1 MDRKIYRKPSVAL
14 LALLTLSIILGVAP
28 KFAAAETLMTDR
40 PLYAIKWK
48 DNVLGY
54 VNVTVTLTGLD
65 PETRYEIAVSKFH
78 GPAGLNYVREVYGVY
93 EAEIKFTIPPTM
105 DSRPEDIAG
114 TWNATLYKVVG
125 ETKPIVTWVNFGVW
139 AINSKVLNY
148 GRILQLWGG
157 GFKPTTKVNFTV
169 YDPVTG
175 NIITD
180 ELFGEDPARSPVSGV
195 ICVKYGTFSNTSD
208 IITTA
213 IPKATYVVELKEFQF
228 LPKVLSPGAPETTL
242 EFRITDEL
250 IVNILKPADGSKWRR
265 TDTVPV
271 EVEVLYQDLVPVTSG
286 EVKVT
291 FTPPKCTP
299 EAPPYDKPK
308 TISLSYSPVS
318 KTWIGNFKIQ
328 KNNSTG
334 DWGVSAYAEDFYGN
348 SGSDSVGIIVRPAIL
363 VVETEVAPPASVP
376 RASWVSWLIKVTY
389 KGDGSPAK
397 LYIPLCTIYAVNATT
412 NATVGS
418 AYLVEIE
425 VGRYNVTWFV
435 PADAPLGDYRFLIPA
450 DALKDNVTICGVR
463 NTGPEKDVLSPI
475 FAVGI
480 TALRV
485 EVKTYSVKYDTTKE
499 RIAFTPGSMV
509 YIGAK
514 VTYMESG
521 VVMSAGSVRA
531 YIYNETGYL
540 IAEIPMSY
548 HSDTRM
554 WWCEWDST
562 GYPAGRYRVLVKARD
577 IGYNVGEGET
587 YFYISGLVVSPK
599 KGTVPPIEN
608 TKCEKLK
615 DGNWLITATVY
626 TDPVS
631 GKSLGTVITISAT
644 HFTPNSKVNVTVDWL
659 PYPAVADKKILLAMN
674 IPTDAEGNFATTV
687 VFPTTVKGI
696 YYIIAR
702 DAKGLEMKATFEVTP
717 GMILTPDP
725 VVGSSLTKVI
735 ATGLPGPISGFT
747 DTPATAWEILVNDTD
762 ALRSLAGHIG
772 FFTETPKWRTNANG
786 TLISV
791 DLSPTYSYSVKPGF
805 VTPFIEP
812 GAYSFKLILEGGGYR
827 NSTDPAL
834 FKMAKITSVS
844 DSVKVVNAFKEF
856 TALVDKVDYLIELV
870 SAMNVKLASVDR
882 NVAKLVTDTGII
894 KADVSALKTLV
905 EKMGG
910 TLTDISGGIATIKT
924 DVGTI
929 KASVD
934 ALSPKIEAVRGDVA
948 KISTSIGD
956 VTAKLS
962 ALEPVITGI
971 KDGVAT
977 VSTKIDTLTGKVTTI
992 DGNVATVRT
1001 DVGDIK
1007 ATVANLAG
1015 VPGAISTVTMAVWIA
1030 VILSLVAAI
1039 CSIVSLVQLRKKI
1052 AG

>member
-1 MDRKIYRKPSVAL
+1 MYCKPSVAL

-28 KFAAAETLMTDR
+28 KFVAAETLMTDR

-54 VNVTVTLTGLD
+54 VNVTVILTGLD
-65 PETRYEIAVSKFH
+65 PETRYEVAVSKFH
-78 GPAGLNYVREVYGVY
+78 GPTGLNYLREVYGIYAARVS
-93 EAEIKFTIPPTM
+93 FTIPPTM
-105 DSRPEDIAG
+105 DARPEDIAG
-114 TWNATLYKVVG
+114 TWNATLYKIVG
-125 ETKPIVTWVNFGVW
+125 EARAVVSWVNFGVW

-148 GRILQLWGG
+148 GRILQIWGG
-157 GFKPTTKVNFTV
+157 GFKPGTRVNFTV
-169 YDPVTG
+169 YETGAPQNIVT
-175 NIITD
+175 D
-180 ELFGEDPARSPVSGV
+180 KLFGEDPARSLVSGE
-195 ICVKYGTFSNTSD
+195 ICVKYGTFSNMSKT
-208 IITTA
+208 ITTE
-213 IPKATYVVELKEFQF
+213 IPMAYYTVELIGYEF
-228 LPKVLSPGAPETTL
+228 LPKVSALLPAETIL
-242 EFRITDEL
+242 EFKLTKEL
-250 IVNILKPADGSKWRR
+250 IVRILSPKDGSKWRR
-265 TDTVPV
+265 TETIPV

-291 FTPPKCTP
+291 FTPPDVGY
-299 EAPPYDKPK
+299 PPYDRPK
-308 TISLSYSPVS
+308 TIKLSYSPVS
-318 KTWIGNFKIQ
+318 RTWIGSFKVQ
-328 KNNSTG
+328 KDNATG
-334 DWGVSAYAEDFYGN
+334 DWGVLAEAKDFYDNEGYA
-348 SGSDSVGIIVRPAIL
+348 SVGIKVLLAIL
-363 VVETEVAPPASVP
+363 VVETEIPPPASVP

-397 LYIPLCTIYAVNATT
+397 LDIPKCTAYVVNATT
-412 NATVGS
+412 NATMGS
-418 AYLVEIE
+418 AYLVEVE

-435 PADAPLGDYRFLIPA
+435 PPDAPLGEYRFLIPA
-450 DALKDNVTICGVR
+450 NALYDNVTVPEGANR
-463 NTGPEKDVLSPI
+463 GPEKDVLSPI

-480 TALRV
+480 TKLKV
-485 EVKTYSVKYDTTKE
+485 EVKTYSVKYDVTKE
-499 RIAFTPGSMV
+499 RIAFTPGSIV

-514 VTYMESG
+514 ITYMDSG
-521 VVMSAGSVRA
+521 VVMSAGTVRA

-540 IAEIPMSY
+540 MPESPIPMNYDSA
-548 HSDTRM
+548 TRM
-554 WWCEWDST
+554 WWCEWDSN

-587 YFYISGLVVSPK
+587 YFYIAGLVVSPS

-626 TDPVS
+626 RDPVS
-631 GKSLGTVITISAT
+631 GKSLGTVITISAV
-644 HFTPNSKVNVTVDWL
+644 HMTPNSKVNVTVDWL
-659 PYPAVADKKILLAMN
+659 PSPAVAGKKILLAMN
-674 IPTDAEGNFATTV
+674 VPTDVEGNFKVTV

-696 YYIIAR
+696 YYVIAR

-735 ATGLPGPISGFT
+735 ATGLPGPISGFP

-772 FFTETPKWRTNANG
+772 FFAETPKWRTNANG
-786 TLISV
+786 TLVSA
-791 DLSPTYSYSVKPGF
+791 DLSPTCSSTVKPGF

-812 GAYSFKLILEGGGYR
+812 GAYMFKLILEGGGYR

-834 FKMAKITSVS
+834 FKTAKITSVS
-844 DSVKVVNAFKEF
+844 DSIKVVNAFKEF
-856 TALVDKVDYLIELV
+856 TTLVDKVDYLTGLV
-870 SAMNVKLASVDR
+870 SAMNVKLASVDK
-882 NVAKLVTDTGII
+882 NVATLVTDTGTI

-910 TLTDISGGIATIKT
+910 TLTDISGGVATIKT

-962 ALEPVITGI
+962 TLEPVITGI

-992 DGNVATVRT
+992 DGNVATVGT

-1007 ATVANLAG
+1007 ARVVDLAG

-1030 VILSLVAAI
+1030 VILSLVAAV

>member
-1 MDRKIYRKPSVAL
+1 MDRRIYSKSSVAL

-28 KFAAAETLMTDR
+28 KFVAAETLMTDK
-40 PLYAIKWK
+40 PLYVIKWK

-54 VNVTVTLTGLD
+54 VNVTVYLTGLS
-65 PETRYEIAVSKFH
+65 PETRYEVSVFKHH

-93 EAEIKFTIPPTM
+93 EAVIMFTIPPTM
-105 DSRPEDIAG
+105 DARAEDIAG
-114 TWNATLYKVVG
+114 TWNATLYKLVG
-125 ETKPIVTWVNFGVW
+125 ETRTVVSWINFGVW

-148 GRILQLWGG
+148 GRILQIWGG
-157 GFKPTTKVNFTV
+157 GFEPDTRVMFTV
-169 YDPVTG
+169 YETGVPENIVT
-175 NIITD
+175 D
-180 ELFGEDPARSPVSGV
+180 KLFGEDPARSPVSKV
-195 ICVKYGTFSNTSD
+195 VCVKYGTFSNTSSV
-208 IITTA
+208 ITTE
-213 IPKATYVVELKEFQF
+213 IPVGYYTVELIEFEL
-228 LPKVLSPGAPETTL
+228 LPRVSAIEDPETTI
-242 EFRITDEL
+242 EFMLTNEL
-250 IVNILKPADGSKWRR
+250 LVKIIKPEDTSEWRR

-271 EVEVLYQDLVPVTSG
+271 EVEVLYQDLVPVTAG
-286 EVKVT
+286 EVVVT
-291 FTPPKCTP
+291 FTPPDVGM
-299 EAPPYDKPK
+299 PPYDSPK
-308 TISLSYSPVS
+308 TIKLSYSPVS
-318 KTWIGNFKIQ
+318 RTWIGSFKIQ
-328 KNNSTG
+328 KDNATG
-334 DWGVSAYAEDFYGN
+334 DWDVIAEAKDFYDNIGY
-348 SGSDSVGIIVRPAIL
+348 DSVGIKVLLTIL
-363 VVETEVAPPASVP
+363 VVETEIPPPSSVP
-376 RASWVSWLIKVTY
+376 RASWVSWLIKVMY
-389 KGDGSPAK
+389 KGDLTLAK
-397 LYIPLCTIYAVNATT
+397 LDIPRCTIYVVNATT

-418 AYLVEIE
+418 AYIVEVE

-435 PADAPLGDYRFLIPA
+435 SPDAPLGDYRFLIPA
-450 DALKDNVTICGVR
+450 NALYDNVTVPEGANR
-463 NTGPEKDVLSPI
+463 GPEKDVVSPI

-480 TALRV
+480 TALKV
-485 EVKTYSVKYDTTKE
+485 EVKTYSVIYDTTKE
-499 RIAFTPGSMV
+499 RITFTPGSMV

-514 VTYMESG
+514 ITYVESG
-521 VVMSAGSVRA
+521 VVMSAGTVRA
-531 YIYNETGYL
+531 YIYNETDYL

-548 HSDTRM
+548 HSATRM

-562 GYPAGRYRVLVKARD
+562 DYPAGRYRVLVTARD

-587 YFYISGLVVSPK
+587 YFYISGLVVSPS
-599 KGTVPPIEN
+599 KGTVPSIEN
-608 TKCEKLK
+608 TECEELE

-659 PYPAVADKKILLAMN
+659 PYPAVAGKKILLAMN
-674 IPTDAEGNFATTV
+674 VPTDAEGNFATTV

-735 ATGLPGPISGFT
+735 ATGLPGPVSDFAA
-747 DTPATAWEILVNDTD
+747 ATTWEILVNDTD

-772 FFTETPKWRTNANG
+772 FFTEAPKWRTNANG
-786 TLISV
+786 TLVSV
-791 DLSPTYSYSVKPGF
+791 DLSERYSYSVKPGF
-805 VTPFIEP
+805 VMPFIEP

-844 DSVKVVNAFKEF
+844 DSVRVVNAFKEF
-856 TALVDKVDYLIELV
+856 TILVDKVDYLIDLV
-870 SAMNVKLASVDR
+870 SAMNVKLTSVDG
-882 NVAKLVTDTGII
+882 NVATLVTDTSII
-894 KADVSALKTLV
+894 KADVSALKTLI
-905 EKMGG
+905 EEMGG
-910 TLTDISGGIATIKT
+910 TLTDISGGIATITT
-924 DVGTI
+924 DVGAI

-934 ALSPKIEAVRGDVA
+934 ALSPKIEAIRGDIA

-962 ALEPVITGI
+962 ALEPVITSI
-971 KDGVAT
+971 NDGVAT
-977 VSTKIDTLTGKVTTI
+977 VSTKIDTLTGTVTTI

-1007 ATVANLAG
+1007 ARIVDLAG